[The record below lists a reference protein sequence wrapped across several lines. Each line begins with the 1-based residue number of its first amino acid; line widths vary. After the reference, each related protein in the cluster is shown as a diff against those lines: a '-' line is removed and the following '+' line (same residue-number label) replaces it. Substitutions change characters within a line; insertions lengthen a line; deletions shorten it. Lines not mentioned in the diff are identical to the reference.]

1 MTNGKPFLLP
11 RGDSVHSAR
20 RAAPCDS
27 STPWLGMAMTL
38 LLLATQV
45 SLWAQPNV
53 QQIPEGPAKHL
64 RDSLGGISTGTVL
77 AGLSLGYVFLLAI
90 PIAALVAIVTVTRP
104 SLSERLREIVAH
116 QRAVAFWWGLATTV
130 LCLFG
135 FAVFANHAA
144 YLSIVILVVYAWCLL
159 VGFAGAAR
167 EAGHLLLGGKT
178 CCADNPALTAAAG
191 SLLLCAACL
200 IPVFG
205 QLLGIYLACVSVG
218 GFRLGWRT
226 RVPHLEQE
234 PPSAVPASP

>member
-1 MTNGKPFLLP
+1 MMNSKPSPLP
-11 RGDSVHSAR
+11 RGDSVLPAR
-20 RAAPCDS
+20 PAAPFES
-27 STPWLGMAMTL
+27 SLPWLGVITTL
-38 LLLATQV
+38 LLLAAQV
-45 SLWAQPNV
+45 SLWAQPNL
-53 QQIPEGPAKHL
+53 QQIPGGPAKPL
-64 RDSLGGISTGTVL
+64 RDALGGISAGTVL

-104 SLSERLREIVAH
+104 ALSERLRAIVAH

-135 FAVFANHAA
+135 FAVFAKPAA
-144 YLSIVILVVYAWCLL
+144 LLALLILVAYTWCLL
-159 VGFAGAAR
+159 VGFSGTAR
-167 EAGHLLLGGKT
+167 EAGHLLIGGKT

-226 RVPHLEQE
+226 RVPGDEQE
-234 PPSAVPASP
+234 RPSAAPASP